1 MRVFILLSLLFF
13 IGCQSAVIISS
24 NSDDKKINNNANNI
38 NNANYTNNIGHF
50 IYVTN
55 NVITDTNNLETN
67 LYYLQHTKRGK
78 ILILKNPILFDSN
91 SSIVNTNK
99 YAETLNY
106 VSTILNFTNVLD
118 VYIEGHIDYSEIS
131 YMNKNTVYNLSPT
144 NNILYLYDRNN
155 EADLSYL
162 RSLAVA
168 DSLTD
173 NDKKLKI
180 IGLQNLI
187 DYGTREQNRRVEF
200 VIIENSNDMYMYT
213 NYIFNLY

>member
-1 MRVFILLSLLFF
+1 MRAFILLSLLFF

-24 NSDDKKINNNANNI
+24 NSDNENLNNKNNTDAINN
-38 NNANYTNNIGHF
+38 GQF

-55 NVITDTNNLETN
+55 DVITNTNNFEN
-67 LYYLQHTKRGK
+67 NVFYVQNTKRGK
-78 ILILKNPILFDSN
+78 LLILKNPILFDSN
-91 SSIVNTNK
+91 SSIVNTNV
-99 YAETLNY
+99 YAETLDY
-106 VSTILNFTNVLD
+106 IDLVLKSTNILSI
-118 VYIEGHIDYSEIS
+118 YIEGHIDSSEIR

-173 NDKKLKI
+173 NDKKLKT

-187 DYGTREQNRRVEF
+187 DYGTKEQNRRVEF

-213 NYIFNLY
+213 NYICNLY

>member
-24 NSDDKKINNNANNI
+24 NSDNENLNNKNNTDAINN
-38 NNANYTNNIGHF
+38 GQF

-55 NVITDTNNLETN
+55 DVITNTNNFEN
-67 LYYLQHTKRGK
+67 NVFYVQNTKRGK
-78 ILILKNPILFDSN
+78 LLILKNPILFDSN
-91 SSIVNTNK
+91 SSIVNTNV
-99 YAETLNY
+99 YAETLDY
-106 VSTILNFTNVLD
+106 IDLVLKSTNILSI
-118 VYIEGHIDYSEIS
+118 YIEGHIDSSEIR
-131 YMNKNTVYNLSPT
+131 YMNKNTVYNLSTT

-173 NDKKLKI
+173 NDKKLKT

-187 DYGTREQNRRVEF
+187 DYGTKEQNRRVEF

-213 NYIFNLY
+213 NYICNLY

>member
-24 NSDDKKINNNANNI
+24 NSDNENLNNKNNTDAINN
-38 NNANYTNNIGHF
+38 GQF

-55 NVITDTNNLETN
+55 DVITNTNNFEN
-67 LYYLQHTKRGK
+67 NVFYVQNTKRGK
-78 ILILKNPILFDSN
+78 LLILKNPILFDSN
-91 SSIVNTNK
+91 SSIVNTNV
-99 YAETLNY
+99 YAETLDY
-106 VSTILNFTNVLD
+106 IDLVLKSTNILSI
-118 VYIEGHIDYSEIS
+118 YIEGHIDSSEIR
-131 YMNKNTVYNLSPT
+131 YMNKNAVYNLSTT

-173 NDKKLKI
+173 NDKKLKT

-187 DYGTREQNRRVEF
+187 DYGTKEQNRRVEF

-213 NYIFNLY
+213 NYICNLY

>member
-1 MRVFILLSLLFF
+1 MRVLILLSFLFF
-13 IGCQSAVIISS
+13 IGCQSAVIIS
-24 NSDDKKINNNANNI
+24 NASDDKNLINI
-38 NNANYTNNIGHF
+38 NNTNVVNNGRF

-55 NVITDTNNLETN
+55 NIISTNDLKTN
-67 LYYLQHTKRGK
+67 LYYLQYTKRGK
-78 ILILKNPILFDSN
+78 LLILKNPILFDSN
-91 SSIVNTNK
+91 SSIVDTNK

-118 VYIEGHIDYSEIS
+118 VYIEGHIDSSEVR
-131 YMNKNTVYNLSPT
+131 YMDKNTVYNLSPT

-162 RSLAVA
+162 RSLAVS
-168 DSLTD
+168 DLLTD
-173 NDKKLKI
+173 NDNKLKV

-213 NYIFNLY
+213 NYIYNLY

>member
-1 MRVFILLSLLFF
+1 MSLLFF
-13 IGCQSAVIISS
+13 IGCQSAVIIS
-24 NSDDKKINNNANNI
+24 NASDYQNI
-38 NNANYTNNIGHF
+38 NNTNINNTNAINKGQF

-55 NVITDTNNLETN
+55 NIISTNNLETN
-67 LYYLQHTKRGK
+67 LYYLQYTKRGK
-78 ILILKNPILFDSN
+78 LLILKNPIFFDSN
-91 SSIVNTNK
+91 SSIVDINK

-118 VYIEGHIDYSEIS
+118 VYIEGHIDYSEIR

-168 DSLTD
+168 DLLSD
-173 NDKKLKI
+173 DDKKLKA

-200 VIIENSNDMYMYT
+200 VIIENSNDMYVYT
-213 NYIFNLY
+213 NYIYNLY

>member
-24 NSDDKKINNNANNI
+24 NSDNENLNNKNNTDAINN
-38 NNANYTNNIGHF
+38 GQF

-55 NVITDTNNLETN
+55 DVITNTNNFEN
-67 LYYLQHTKRGK
+67 NVFYVQNTKRGK
-78 ILILKNPILFDSN
+78 LLILKNPILFDSN
-91 SSIVNTNK
+91 SSIVNTNV
-99 YAETLNY
+99 YAETLDY
-106 VSTILNFTNVLD
+106 IDLVLKSTNILSI
-118 VYIEGHIDYSEIS
+118 YIEGHIDSSEIR

-173 NDKKLKI
+173 NDKKLKT

-187 DYGTREQNRRVEF
+187 DYGTKEQNRRVEF

-213 NYIFNLY
+213 NYICNLY

>member
-24 NSDDKKINNNANNI
+24 NSDNENLNNKNNTDAINN
-38 NNANYTNNIGHF
+38 GQF

-55 NVITDTNNLETN
+55 DVITNTNNFEN
-67 LYYLQHTKRGK
+67 NVFYVQNTKRGK
-78 ILILKNPILFDSN
+78 LLILKNPILFDSN
-91 SSIVNTNK
+91 SSIVNTNV
-99 YAETLNY
+99 YAETLDY
-106 VSTILNFTNVLD
+106 IDLVLKSTNILSI
-118 VYIEGHIDYSEIS
+118 YIEGHIDSSEIR
-131 YMNKNTVYNLSPT
+131 YMNKNTVYNLSTT

-173 NDKKLKI
+173 NDKKLKT

-187 DYGTREQNRRVEF
+187 DYGTKEQNRRVEF
-200 VIIENSNDMYMYT
+200 VMIENSNDMYMYT
-213 NYIFNLY
+213 NYICNLY